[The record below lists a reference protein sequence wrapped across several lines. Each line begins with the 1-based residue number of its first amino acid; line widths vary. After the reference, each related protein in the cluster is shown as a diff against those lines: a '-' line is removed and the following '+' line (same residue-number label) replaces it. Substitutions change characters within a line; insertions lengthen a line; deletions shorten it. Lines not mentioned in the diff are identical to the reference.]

1 MEICACTDVYI
12 CVCACVYTCL
22 LFFFFP
28 LTHSLCY
35 KRGGLREKGAHLT
48 SVGYWL
54 QILTIYPQG
63 VPLKVHWYLLPPP
76 PTPCCHP
83 ASLRQAPPSHPFP
96 PTPLLLCG
104 YAAVHTTPGLFGP
117 AQQPQAGFISK
128 NSLLTTSTHSRACGL
143 PKLKVLYRWYLNKA
157 GTHLY
162 FLDHKDP
169 HFDLQSILSL
179 WFSKHS
185 LALSYLF

>member
-1 MEICACTDVYI
+1 MYIFVCVHACIRVYYSFFSPLPTHYATREEAWERKGHI
-12 CVCACVYTCL
+12 LPPWGIDCKFWLYIPRGCL
-22 LFFFFP
+22 WRF
-28 LTHSLCY
+28 T
-35 KRGGLREKGAHLT
+35 GT
-48 SVGYWL
+48 SS
-54 QILTIYPQG
+54 
-63 VPLKVHWYLLPPP
+63 PP

-83 ASLRQAPPSHPFP
+83 ASLRQAPPSHPFL